1 MTKSSYSDRPPS
13 SDSSLGGILNLVR
26 SGACASRADIARA
39 AGLAPSTVTARVEA
53 LIAGGY
59 LREAGPGSSRGGR
72 RPRQLEVNPEA
83 GAVLG
88 VDLGAH
94 HASFALFDVAGTI
107 LAERHL
113 DMSIADGPQRILAWI
128 VEQAASMVAESAA
141 PGQDLRGIGVG
152 LPGPVDSRTGKLVSP
167 SRMAGWN
174 GIDAGRMLSEMAHV
188 PALVD
193 NDANLMALGEHVS
206 LGEDVAHLVFVK
218 AGSSIGC
225 GVIASGSLHHGHHGM
240 AGDISHVSVPN
251 APQTLCSCGRRGCLD
266 AVAGG
271 AAIVA
276 SLRAAGVDV
285 SSTRDVLELAQDGHP
300 QATQMLREAGTR
312 TGGVLATIINFFNPQ
327 RLVLGGNLSEADAF
341 VAGVRSAI
349 YTECLPLATDFLEI
363 ASSQTKALGG
373 VMGAGRMIL
382 NHLYDAE
389 VINESLARA

>member
-1 MTKSSYSDRPPS
+1 MTKSSYFDRS
-13 SDSSLGGILNLVR
+13 SCVDSSPGGILNLVR

-39 AGLAPSTVTARVEA
+39 AGLSPSTVTARVEA
-53 LIAGGY
+53 LIAAGY
-59 LREAGPGSSRGGR
+59 LQEAGPGSSSGGR
-72 RPRQLEVNPEA
+72 RPRQLEMNPEA
-83 GAVLG
+83 GTVLG

-94 HASFALFDVAGTI
+94 HASFALFDVAGSI

-113 DMSIADGPQRILAWI
+113 DMSIADGPQRILSWI
-128 VEQAASMVAESAA
+128 VEQAESMVSASAA
-141 PGQDLRGIGVG
+141 PGQQLRGIGIG

-167 SRMAGWN
+167 SRMSGWN
-174 GIDAGRMLSEMAHV
+174 GVDAGRVLSEIAGV
-188 PALVD
+188 PALAD
-193 NDANLMALGEHVS
+193 NDANLMALGEHMA
-206 LGEDVAHLVFVK
+206 LGEEVAHMVFVK

-271 AAIVA
+271 AAIVS

-285 SSTRDVLELAQDGHP
+285 SGTGNLLELAQDGHP

-312 TGGVLATIINFFNPQ
+312 TGGVLATIINFFNPE

-349 YTECLPLATDFLEI
+349 YTECLPLATDLLEI
-363 ASSQTKALGG
+363 TGSRTKALGG
-373 VMGAGRMIL
+373 AMGAGRLIL
-382 NHLYDAE
+382 NDLYNAG
-389 VINESLARA
+389 VINENIN